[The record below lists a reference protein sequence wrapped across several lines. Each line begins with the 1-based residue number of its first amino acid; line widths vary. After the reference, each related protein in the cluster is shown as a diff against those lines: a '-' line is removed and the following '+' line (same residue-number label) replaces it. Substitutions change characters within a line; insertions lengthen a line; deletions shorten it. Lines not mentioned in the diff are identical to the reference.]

1 MGFAAVKVDNKVQQ
15 YRQEIFDSGVAAR
28 LGCQPDEVF
37 VLPVYNEEETE
48 IVNEYGPMI
57 WEYSNEARNLFV
69 TGELDLDK
77 DRPERVHRRLADLLR
92 PHAGRL
98 TGQCPAPLAAAGSG
112 DVPEG
117 HRLKPSGT
125 ANPQASLRIEGR
137 AVPGATSY
145 RRAG

>member
-69 TGELDLDK
+69 TGELDLANYHAEVVEPLQSNFK
-77 DRPERVHRRLADLLR
+77 IDRLLELYQGAYDRYTAALAD
-92 PHAGRL
+92 
-98 TGQCPAPLAAAGSG
+98 
-112 DVPEG
+112 
-117 HRLKPSGT
+117 
-125 ANPQASLRIEGR
+125 
-137 AVPGATSY
+137 
-145 RRAG
+145 

>member
-15 YRQEIFDSGVAAR
+15 YRQEMFDSGVAAR

-48 IVNEYGPMI
+48 VVNEYGPMI

-77 DRPERVHRRLADLLR
+77 DWDEYLAKLENIGLNEYIAASQTCYDR
-92 PHAGRL
+92 MQAG
-98 TGQCPAPLAAAGSG
+98 
-112 DVPEG
+112 
-117 HRLKPSGT
+117 
-125 ANPQASLRIEGR
+125 
-137 AVPGATSY
+137 
-145 RRAG
+145 